1 MAADDC
7 TDYKT
12 LIVKMLEIADGRKL
26 RLIYCYIRALLGLG

>member
-1 MAADDC
+1 MTADDC

-12 LIVKMLEIADGRKL
+12 LIVKMLEAADDRKL

>member
-12 LIVKMLEIADGRKL
+12 QIIKMLEEADDRKL